1 MQHFHCTAAAIP
13 TERKCLSMTT
23 ANDDRLDSG
32 CSCRLDLAIASVPR
46 QSWEEPQD
54 LETALLHGCLFSSL
68 DMPFFAGGD
77 AYVQ

>member
-1 MQHFHCTAAAIP
+1 MITVKDGP
-13 TERKCLSMTT
+13 L
-23 ANDDRLDSG
+23 NPDN
-32 CSCRLDLAIASVPR
+32 SCRLDLAIASVPR